1 MERISGEKKTERKKN
16 LTDRVASEERVDLG
30 SRGRRGGAARS
41 MDLLGVREKGMRV
54 VEGRSGT
61 ELTQTVR
68 H

>member
-1 MERISGEKKTERKKN
+1 MERISGEKKMERKKN

-54 VEGRSGT
+54 AEGRSGT